1 MWLTRI
7 SVNHPVFA
15 SMMMLALMVL
25 GIASWQRM
33 GVEEFPNVEFP
44 FVVVYTTYAGASP
57 EVVESDVTRKLED
70 TINTIAGVKQV
81 TSASSEGLSTVI
93 IEFDLG
99 VPASLAAQDVRDK
112 IALVRP
118 QMRDD
123 IDDPLIERYDP
134 SAAPVIS
141 VAFKSNTLPMRELST
156 YLKQR
161 VITRLQTV
169 TGVGKVNMLGSVERE
184 IRIAVDPQ
192 RMQAMGVS
200 IDQLMS
206 VLRTENME
214 LPSGTLRR
222 GNQELVVQIRGRIAQ
237 PQDFGRLIVARRN
250 GAPVYLDQ
258 VATVNDAQA
267 EAESAAFVD
276 GSPAI
281 GMDIIKISGANV
293 VEVVDRTRAELEDI
307 RKILP
312 AGVEMTVVA
321 DSARSIRASLKDVV
335 RTLIEGGVLAILI
348 VLLFLGSWRS
358 TIITG
363 LTLPIA
369 LFGTLAVMWMCG
381 FTINIMTLMALSLC
395 IGLLIDDAI
404 VVRENIVRHA
414 AMGKGHKQ
422 AALEGTEE
430 IGLAVLATTLTI
442 VAVFLPV
449 AFMGGIIGRF
459 FYQFGVTVSA
469 AVLLSMFVS
478 FTLDPMLSS
487 IWPEDHNPHAKLN
500 RFERF
505 LKWFSDWL
513 DSLNEWYAD
522 ALRFCLKYRLVTM
535 GVALAS
541 LVGAFMLAG
550 LIGKEFV
557 PTPDLGEM
565 SVKFETPVDSSLEYT
580 NSKVAQITQII
591 RSYPEVLNTYATV
604 NSLGSRGRNKAQIR
618 IQLKPKQQR
627 TRNLE
632 QLNSDM
638 RKRLQGVGGVIVTS
652 VASAKE
658 SVSGGL
664 KPILI
669 SIRGTELSELQRISD
684 EFMGKLAKIDGVVD
698 LESSLKAPKPTL
710 SVTLNRDAA
719 SDAGLSIGQI
729 GQALRPLLAGEDVTT
744 WQDARGENYDVN
756 VRLPD
761 DSRQRQSDIQNL
773 SLSTSRMD
781 PATGLPVMVPL
792 SQVARFEQTYGASQI
807 NRRNLFREVL
817 IQANVQGR
825 PAGDIGDDI
834 AKVQA
839 SMKMPAGY
847 GFQVEGAN
855 KDMAESI
862 GYAATAL
869 ILAVLFIYMLLGS
882 QFNSFLYPV
891 AIMSSLPLSLIGV
904 FFALYAFD
912 STLNIFSIIG
922 IIMLM
927 GLVTKNAILLIDFI
941 KNAVDNGDDRENAII
956 EAGRTRLR
964 PILMT
969 TTAMVMGMVPL
980 ALGLGDGAEQR
991 SPMAHAI
998 IGGVLTSTLLT
1009 LVVVPVIYTYLDDMK
1024 RFTLRMINRFK
1035 YRNSVR
1041 GRYH

>member
-1 MWLTRI
+1 MWLTRV

-25 GIASWQRM
+25 GLASWNRM
-33 GVEEFPNVEFP
+33 GVEEFPSVEFP
-44 FVVVYTTYAGASP
+44 YVVIYTTYPGASP
-57 EVVESDVTRKLED
+57 EIVESDVTRKIED
-70 TINTIAGVKQV
+70 SVNTIAGVKQV
-81 TSASSEGLSTVI
+81 TSASAEGLSTVI
-93 IEFDLG
+93 IEFDLD
-99 VPASLAAQDVRDK
+99 VSATAAAQDVRDK
-112 IALVRP
+112 IALVKT
-118 QMRDD
+118 QLRDEVE
-123 IDDPLIERYDP
+123 DPLIERYDP
-134 SAAPVIS
+134 SAAPVVS
-141 VAFKSNTLPMRELST
+141 VAFSSTTLPMRELST
-156 YLKQR
+156 YLEQHIIK
-161 VITRLQTV
+161 RLQTV
-169 TGVGKVNMLGSVERE
+169 TGVGKVNMLGSVKRE
-184 IRIAVDPQ
+184 IRVEIHPTQ
-192 RMQAMGVS
+192 LQALGVS
-200 IDQLMS
+200 IDQVMGA
-206 VLRTENME
+206 LRSENME
-214 LPSGTLRR
+214 LPSGTLKQP
-222 GNQELVVQIRGRIAQ
+222 NQELVVQVKGRMLN
-237 PQDFGRLIVARRN
+237 PQDFGRLIVARRA
-250 GAPVYLDQ
+250 GAPIYLDQ
-258 VATVNDAQA
+258 VATVSDTQA
-267 EAESAAFVD
+267 EQDSAAFLN

-281 GMDIIKISGANV
+281 GMDIVKISGSNV
-293 VEVVDRTRAELEDI
+293 IDVVDGSKAELEDI

-312 AGVEMTVVA
+312 AGIEMTIVA
-321 DSARSIRASLKDVV
+321 DSAKSIRASLKDVV
-335 RTLIEGGVLAILI
+335 RTLIEGGVLAVLI

-363 LTLPIA
+363 LTLPIS
-369 LFGTLAVMWMCG
+369 LFGTLAAMWACG
-381 FTINIMTLMALSLC
+381 FTINVMTLMALSLC

-422 AALEGTEE
+422 AALEGTQE

-442 VAVFLPV
+442 VVVFLPV

-469 AVLLSMFVS
+469 AVLFSMFVS
-478 FTLDPMLSS
+478 FTLDPMLSA
-487 IWPEDHNPHAKLN
+487 IWPEDPHPKAKRN

-505 LKWFSDWL
+505 LKWFSDQL
-513 DSLNEWYAD
+513 DKLNEWYAQ
-522 ALRFCLKYRLVTM
+522 ALRFCLHHRLATM
-535 GVALAS
+535 GLALGS
-541 LVGAFMLAG
+541 LVGAFVLAG
-550 LIGKEFV
+550 QIGKEFV

-565 SVKFETPVDSSLEYT
+565 SVKFETPVDASLEYT
-580 NSKVAQITQII
+580 TAKVEQVEKII
-591 RSYPEVLNTYATV
+591 REYPEVRATYATI
-604 NSLGSRGRNKAQIR
+604 NSLGSRGRNRAQVR
-618 IQLKPKQQR
+618 IQLKPKQER
-627 TRNLE
+627 TRSLN
-632 QLNSDM
+632 QLNTDM
-638 RKRLQGVGGVIVTS
+638 RQRLTGVGGIIVTS

-669 SIRGTELSELQRISD
+669 SIRGSDLQQLQKISD
-684 EFMGKLAKIDGVVD
+684 EFKRELSKIDGIVD
-698 LESSLKAPKPTL
+698 LESSLKDPKPTL
-710 SVTLNRDAA
+710 SIELDRDAA
-719 SDAGLSIGQI
+719 SDAGLSVLQI

-744 WQDARGENYDVN
+744 WQDAQGENYDVN

-761 DSRQRQSDIQNL
+761 DARQGVGAL
-773 SLSTSRMD
+773 SELSISSGKID
-781 PATGLPVMVPL
+781 PATGAPAMIPL
-792 SQVARFEQTYGASQI
+792 AQVVEMEQTLGASQI

-817 IQANVQGR
+817 VAANVEGR

-839 SMKMPAGY
+839 KMKLPDGY
-847 GFQVEGAN
+847 SFQVEGAN

-862 GYAATAL
+862 GYAVTAL
-869 ILAVLFIYMLLGS
+869 VLAVLFIYMLLGS

-904 FFALYAFD
+904 FLALYVFG

-941 KNAVDNGDDRENAII
+941 KVAVDNGDDRENAII

-969 TTAMVMGMVPL
+969 TAAMVIGMVPL
-980 ALGLGDGAEQR
+980 ALGLGEGAEQR

-1024 RFTLRMINRFK
+1024 RFFIRHLRRFK

-1041 GRYH
+1041 GNYY

>member
-134 SAAPVIS
+134 SAAPVLS
-141 VAFKSNTLPMRELST
+141 VAFRSTTLPMRELST
-156 YLKQR
+156 YLDQR

-169 TGVGKVNMLGSVERE
+169 AGVGKVNMLGAVERQ
-184 IRIAVDPQ
+184 IRISVNPQ
-192 RMQAMGVS
+192 QMQSLGVS
-200 IDQLMS
+200 IDQLMN
-206 VLRTENME
+206 VLRSENLE

-258 VATVNDAQA
+258 VAKVEDAQA

-276 GSPAI
+276 GRAAI
-281 GMDIIKISGANV
+281 GMDVIKISGANV

-487 IWPEDHNPHAKLN
+487 IWPEDHNPYAKLN

-505 LKWFSDWL
+505 LKWFSDRI

-535 GVALAS
+535 SIALAS

-565 SVKFETPVDSSLEYT
+565 SVKFETPVDASLEYT
-580 NSKVAQITQII
+580 DSKVAQINQII
-591 RSYPEVLNTYATV
+591 QSYPEVLNTYATI

-627 TRNLE
+627 ARNLE
-632 QLNSDM
+632 QLNSDI

-669 SIRGTELSELQRISD
+669 SIRGTDLAELQRISD
-684 EFMGKLAKIDGVVD
+684 EFMGKLAKINGVVD

-719 SDAGLSIGQI
+719 SDAGLSVGQI
-729 GQALRPLLAGEDVTT
+729 GQALRPLLAGENVTT

-904 FFALYAFD
+904 FFALYTFG

-980 ALGLGDGAEQR
+980 ALGLGEGAEQR

>member
-1 MWLTRI
+1 
-7 SVNHPVFA
+7 
-15 SMMMLALMVL
+15 
-25 GIASWQRM
+25 
-33 GVEEFPNVEFP
+33 
-44 FVVVYTTYAGASP
+44 
-57 EVVESDVTRKLED
+57 D

>member
-15 SMMMLALMVL
+15 TMMMLALMVL

-33 GVEEFPNVEFP
+33 GVEEFPSVEFP
-44 FVVVYTTYAGASP
+44 YVVVYTSYPGASP
-57 EVVESDVTRKLED
+57 EVVESDVTRKIED
-70 TINTIAGVKQV
+70 TLNTIAGINQI
-81 TSASSEGLSTVI
+81 TSASSEGLSTI
-93 IEFDLG
+93 IIKFDLN
-99 VPASLAAQDVRDK
+99 VPTPVAAQDVRDK
-112 IALVRP
+112 IALIRP
-118 QMRDD
+118 QLRDD
-123 IDDPLIERYDP
+123 IEDSLIERYDP
-134 SAAPVIS
+134 SAAPVVS
-141 VAFKSNTLPMRELST
+141 VAFSSTTLPMRELST
-156 YLKQR
+156 YLDQR
-161 VITRLQTV
+161 VVPRLQTV
-169 TGVGKVNMLGSVERE
+169 TGVGKVSILGTVERQ
-184 IRIAVDPQ
+184 IRVAVDPQ
-192 RMQAMGVS
+192 RMQALGVS
-200 IDQLMS
+200 IDQVMG

-222 GNQELVVQIRGRIAQ
+222 GNQELVVQIRGRIKQ
-237 PQDFGRLIVARRN
+237 PQDFNRLIVARRN
-250 GAPVYLDQ
+250 GAPIYLDQ
-258 VATVNDAQA
+258 VATVSDAQA
-267 EAESAAFVD
+267 EAESAALVD

-281 GMDIIKISGANV
+281 GMDIIKVSGANV
-293 VEVVDRTRAELEDI
+293 VEVVDRTRTELDEI
-307 RKILP
+307 KKTLP
-312 AGVEMTVVA
+312 SGIEMTVVA
-321 DSARSIRASLKDVV
+321 DSARSIRASLADVV
-335 RTLIEGGVLAILI
+335 RTLIEGGILAILI

-363 LTLPIA
+363 LTLPIS

-381 FTINIMTLMALSLC
+381 FTINTMTLMALSLC

-422 AALEGTEE
+422 AALDGTEE

-478 FTLDPMLSS
+478 FTLDPMLSAV
-487 IWPEDHNPHAKLN
+487 WPEDHNPHAKLN

-505 LKWFSDWL
+505 LKWFSDQL
-513 DSLNEWYAD
+513 DRLNEWYAN
-522 ALRFCLKYRLVTM
+522 ALRFCLKYRLMTM
-535 GVALAS
+535 AVALAS

-565 SVKFETPVDSSLEYT
+565 SVKFETPVDASLEYT
-580 NSKVAQITQII
+580 QAKVSQVDQII
-591 RSYPEVLNTYATV
+591 RAYPEVKATYATI
-604 NSLGSRGRNKAQIR
+604 NSLGSRGRNKSQIR
-618 IQLKPKQQR
+618 IQLKSKEER
-627 TRNLE
+627 SRSLD
-632 QLNSDM
+632 QLNNDM
-638 RKRLQGVGGVIVTS
+638 RQRLQSVGGIIVTS

-669 SIRGTELSELQRISD
+669 SIRGRELDQLQKISD
-684 EFMGKLAKIDGVVD
+684 EFMTKLAKINGVVD
-698 LESSLKAPKPTL
+698 LESSLKAPKPAL

-729 GQALRPLLAGEDVTT
+729 GQTLRPLLAGENVTT
-744 WQDARGENYDVN
+744 WQDAQGENYDVN
-756 VRLPD
+756 VRLPEEG
-761 DSRQRQSDIQNL
+761 RQRQSDIQNL
-773 SLSTSRMD
+773 SLSTSRVD
-781 PATGLPVMVPL
+781 PSTGLPVMIPL
-792 SQVARFEQTYGASQI
+792 SQVAEFKQTLGASQI
-807 NRRNLFREVL
+807 NRRDLFREVL

-825 PAGDIGDDI
+825 PAGDIGEDI

-839 SMKMPAGY
+839 GMDLPAGY
-847 GFQVEGAN
+847 SFQVEGAN

-862 GYAATAL
+862 AHAATAL
-869 ILAVLFIYMLLGS
+869 VLAVLFIYMLLGS

-904 FFALYAFD
+904 FFALYTFG

-941 KNAVDNGDDRENAII
+941 KNAVDNGDDRESAII

-969 TTAMVMGMVPL
+969 TTAMIVGMVPL
-980 ALGLGDGAEQR
+980 ALGLGEGAEQR

-1024 RFTLRMINRFK
+1024 VFTLRQIRRFK
-1035 YRNSVR
+1035 FRNSVR
-1041 GRYH
+1041 GKYH

>member
-1 MWLTRI
+1 
-7 SVNHPVFA
+7 
-15 SMMMLALMVL
+15 
-25 GIASWQRM
+25 
-33 GVEEFPNVEFP
+33 
-44 FVVVYTTYAGASP
+44 
-57 EVVESDVTRKLED
+57 
-70 TINTIAGVKQV
+70 
-81 TSASSEGLSTVI
+81 
-93 IEFDLG
+93 
-99 VPASLAAQDVRDK
+99 
-112 IALVRP
+112 
-118 QMRDD
+118 
-123 IDDPLIERYDP
+123 
-134 SAAPVIS
+134 
-141 VAFKSNTLPMRELST
+141 
-156 YLKQR
+156 
-161 VITRLQTV
+161 
-169 TGVGKVNMLGSVERE
+169 
-184 IRIAVDPQ
+184 
-192 RMQAMGVS
+192 MQAMGVS

-237 PQDFGRLIVARRN
+237 PQAFGRLIVARRN

-293 VEVVDRTRAELEDI
+293 VEVVDRTRSELENI

-513 DSLNEWYAD
+513 DSLNEWYAN
-522 ALRFCLKYRLVTM
+522 ALRFCLKYRLITM

-580 NSKVAQITQII
+580 DSKVEQITQII
-591 RSYPEVLNTYATV
+591 RSYPEVLNTYATI

-618 IQLKPKQQR
+618 IQLKPKQLR
-627 TRNLE
+627 ARNLE
-632 QLNSDM
+632 QLNNDI
-638 RKRLQGVGGVIVTS
+638 RNRLQGVGGIIVTS

-684 EFMGKLAKIDGVVD
+684 EFVGKLAKIDGVVD

-729 GQALRPLLAGEDVTT
+729 GQALRPLLAGENVTT
-744 WQDARGENYDVN
+744 WQDARGENYNVN

-980 ALGLGDGAEQR
+980 ALGLGEGAEQR

-1024 RFTLRMINRFK
+1024 RLTLRMINRVK

>member
-1 MWLTRI
+1 
-7 SVNHPVFA
+7 
-15 SMMMLALMVL
+15 
-25 GIASWQRM
+25 
-33 GVEEFPNVEFP
+33 
-44 FVVVYTTYAGASP
+44 
-57 EVVESDVTRKLED
+57 
-70 TINTIAGVKQV
+70 
-81 TSASSEGLSTVI
+81 
-93 IEFDLG
+93 
-99 VPASLAAQDVRDK
+99 
-112 IALVRP
+112 
-118 QMRDD
+118 
-123 IDDPLIERYDP
+123 
-134 SAAPVIS
+134 
-141 VAFKSNTLPMRELST
+141 
-156 YLKQR
+156 
-161 VITRLQTV
+161 
-169 TGVGKVNMLGSVERE
+169 
-184 IRIAVDPQ
+184 
-192 RMQAMGVS
+192 
-200 IDQLMS
+200 
-206 VLRTENME
+206 
-214 LPSGTLRR
+214 
-222 GNQELVVQIRGRIAQ
+222 
-237 PQDFGRLIVARRN
+237 
-250 GAPVYLDQ
+250 
-258 VATVNDAQA
+258 
-267 EAESAAFVD
+267 
-276 GSPAI
+276 
-281 GMDIIKISGANV
+281 
-293 VEVVDRTRAELEDI
+293 
-307 RKILP
+307 
-312 AGVEMTVVA
+312 
-321 DSARSIRASLKDVV
+321 
-335 RTLIEGGVLAILI
+335 
-348 VLLFLGSWRS
+348 
-358 TIITG
+358 
-363 LTLPIA
+363 
-369 LFGTLAVMWMCG
+369 
-381 FTINIMTLMALSLC
+381 
-395 IGLLIDDAI
+395 
-404 VVRENIVRHA
+404 
-414 AMGKGHKQ
+414 
-422 AALEGTEE
+422 
-430 IGLAVLATTLTI
+430 
-442 VAVFLPV
+442 
-449 AFMGGIIGRF
+449 
-459 FYQFGVTVSA
+459 
-469 AVLLSMFVS
+469 
-478 FTLDPMLSS
+478 
-487 IWPEDHNPHAKLN
+487 
-500 RFERF
+500 
-505 LKWFSDWL
+505 
-513 DSLNEWYAD
+513 
-522 ALRFCLKYRLVTM
+522 
-535 GVALAS
+535 
-541 LVGAFMLAG
+541 
-550 LIGKEFV
+550 
-557 PTPDLGEM
+557 
-565 SVKFETPVDSSLEYT
+565 
-580 NSKVAQITQII
+580 
-591 RSYPEVLNTYATV
+591 
-604 NSLGSRGRNKAQIR
+604 
-618 IQLKPKQQR
+618 
-627 TRNLE
+627 
-632 QLNSDM
+632 
-638 RKRLQGVGGVIVTS
+638 
-652 VASAKE
+652 
-658 SVSGGL
+658 
-664 KPILI
+664 
-669 SIRGTELSELQRISD
+669 
-684 EFMGKLAKIDGVVD
+684 MGKLAKIDGVVD

>member
-1 MWLTRI
+1 
-7 SVNHPVFA
+7 
-15 SMMMLALMVL
+15 
-25 GIASWQRM
+25 
-33 GVEEFPNVEFP
+33 
-44 FVVVYTTYAGASP
+44 
-57 EVVESDVTRKLED
+57 
-70 TINTIAGVKQV
+70 
-81 TSASSEGLSTVI
+81 
-93 IEFDLG
+93 
-99 VPASLAAQDVRDK
+99 
-112 IALVRP
+112 
-118 QMRDD
+118 
-123 IDDPLIERYDP
+123 
-134 SAAPVIS
+134 
-141 VAFKSNTLPMRELST
+141 
-156 YLKQR
+156 
-161 VITRLQTV
+161 
-169 TGVGKVNMLGSVERE
+169 
-184 IRIAVDPQ
+184 
-192 RMQAMGVS
+192 
-200 IDQLMS
+200 
-206 VLRTENME
+206 
-214 LPSGTLRR
+214 
-222 GNQELVVQIRGRIAQ
+222 
-237 PQDFGRLIVARRN
+237 
-250 GAPVYLDQ
+250 
-258 VATVNDAQA
+258 
-267 EAESAAFVD
+267 
-276 GSPAI
+276 
-281 GMDIIKISGANV
+281 
-293 VEVVDRTRAELEDI
+293 
-307 RKILP
+307 
-312 AGVEMTVVA
+312 
-321 DSARSIRASLKDVV
+321 
-335 RTLIEGGVLAILI
+335 
-348 VLLFLGSWRS
+348 
-358 TIITG
+358 
-363 LTLPIA
+363 
-369 LFGTLAVMWMCG
+369 
-381 FTINIMTLMALSLC
+381 
-395 IGLLIDDAI
+395 
-404 VVRENIVRHA
+404 
-414 AMGKGHKQ
+414 
-422 AALEGTEE
+422 
-430 IGLAVLATTLTI
+430 

-487 IWPEDHNPHAKLN
+487 IWPEDHNPYAKLN

-505 LKWFSDWL
+505 LKWFSDRI

-535 GVALAS
+535 SIALAS

-565 SVKFETPVDSSLEYT
+565 SVKFETPVDASLEYT
-580 NSKVAQITQII
+580 DSKVAQINQII
-591 RSYPEVLNTYATV
+591 QSYPEVLNTYATI

-627 TRNLE
+627 ARNLE
-632 QLNSDM
+632 QLNSDI

-669 SIRGTELSELQRISD
+669 SIRGTDLAELQRISD
-684 EFMGKLAKIDGVVD
+684 EFMGKLAKINGVVD

-719 SDAGLSIGQI
+719 SDAGLSVGQI
-729 GQALRPLLAGEDVTT
+729 GQALRPLLAGENVTT

-904 FFALYAFD
+904 FFALYTFG

-980 ALGLGDGAEQR
+980 ALGLGEGAEQR